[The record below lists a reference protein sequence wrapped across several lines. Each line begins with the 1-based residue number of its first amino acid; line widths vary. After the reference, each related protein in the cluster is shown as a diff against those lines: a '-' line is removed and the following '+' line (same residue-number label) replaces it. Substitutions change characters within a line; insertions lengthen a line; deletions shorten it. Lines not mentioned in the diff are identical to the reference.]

1 LGRLVTAAAPVF
13 DPTWPLVRVRELEE
27 LIEVRAFGADEVR
40 ELARL
45 RVIIAHEEIKDDR

>member
-1 LGRLVTAAAPVF
+1 VTAAAPVF

-45 RVIIAHEEIKDDR
+45 RVIIAHQEKNDAEH